1 MEHGCLRFKRGLVRV
16 QTMANAESRRLQQHV
31 HQQPQQLIRRRHLVP
46 FHEPY
51 GVAGVERF
59 CFLFTT
65 AGVLGGYCT
74 AFFVARYCP
83 ADAVARDRAAG
94 AVARDHTADVCA
106 SCVEI
111 DEEVP
116 PLRSP
121 GKAGGAAA
129 DT

>member
-1 MEHGCLRFKRGLVRV
+1 
-16 QTMANAESRRLQQHV
+16 MANAESRRLQQHV

-51 GVAGVERF
+51 GVAGVESF

-65 AGVLGGYCT
+65 AGVLGEYCT

-83 ADAVARDRAAG
+83 AG
-94 AVARDHTADVCA
+94 AVARDHAADVCA
-106 SCVEI
+106 SCIEI
-111 DEEVP
+111 DEEAP

>member
-59 CFLFTT
+59 CFLLTS
-65 AGVLGGYCT
+65 ASVAAGYCT
-74 AFFVARYCP
+74 ASVVAEYCP
-83 ADAVARDRAAG
+83 ADAVARDRAA
-94 AVARDHTADVCA
+94 DVCA
-106 SCVEI
+106 SGEEI
-111 DEEVP
+111 DEEAP
-116 PLRSP
+116 PPGSP
-121 GKAGGAAA
+121 GEAGGAAA
-129 DT
+129 DA